1 MGERTRKPVCEQL
14 GKDDYLVT
22 FKLGSDVGGV
32 PVLESQPTIVMCNC
46 IHNQIESMH
55 KRYLRET
62 PDVQPSNLN
71 FHLIMRIVKHL
82 AAKVREI
89 YNPAFNF
96 HQYVASKPGSS
107 RRRFLK
113 AYTQLLKGTNDLPKI
128 SKITAFVKN
137 ERYFEEGKAPRMI
150 MGRDPRFNIK
160 YARFIARFEDAFF
173 KLPQVANACDFWSCG
188 EKFRKLYEEVST
200 RFFENDFSKYES
212 SQRRFI
218 LMIEF
223 LVYAFV
229 TPEEEIED
237 LLLLFATK
245 CVKSGHTEAGL
256 EFFFLW
262 CRGSGDLD
270 TSCGN
275 GVPNFVST
283 MYFMIMNFCPHK
295 AGCRMDGT
303 CCPFDKFVIKGDD
316 SYGVIPENHR
326 TQLLNTYTYFG
337 FDAKLV
343 VREDGRTTEFCSGN
357 FVRMRDGRFLY
368 VQKLKK
374 LITSLSTVIN
384 TDVNRNGWHAHYYRS
399 LGDMYKQLY
408 GELPIYGDI
417 ADFLRSA
424 SDKFKININLV
435 NESYGASEAFAQKP
449 RSVQK
454 IDVCPETLVDI
465 SLNNEMSFTELAAI
479 SNYFR
484 SHRLSFPPEL
494 SKRCNLKS
502 CKADA
507 MQPLSEDVM
516 SVKRTKLGAFADK
529 IAKDLRVLLRDPDK
543 ILPITAVQSTD
554 AHCRFVRPRGA

>member
-1 MGERTRKPVCEQL
+1 MH
-14 GKDDYLVT
+14 
-22 FKLGSDVGGV
+22 
-32 PVLESQPTIVMCNC
+32 NC
-46 IHNQIESMH
+46 VHNQVESMH
-55 KRYLRET
+55 KRYLRDT
-62 PDVQPSNLN
+62 PDVQPKNLN
-71 FHLIMRIVKHL
+71 FHLIMRIVKYL
-82 AAKVREI
+82 AAKVKEV

-113 AYTQLLKGTNDLPKI
+113 AYNQLLRGTNDLKKI

-173 KLPQVANACDFWSCG
+173 QLPQVANCCDFWSCG
-188 EKFRKLYEEVST
+188 EKFRQLYEKVST

-212 SQRRFI
+212 SQRRFV

-223 LVYAFV
+223 LVYAFT
-229 TPEEEIED
+229 TPEDEIDD
-237 LLLLFATK
+237 LLILFAVK

-275 GVPNFVST
+275 GIPNYVAT
-283 MYFMIMNFCPHK
+283 MYFKIMNFCPRRSE
-295 AGCRMDGT
+295 CIMDGS
-303 CCPFDKFVIKGDD
+303 CCAFDKFVIKGDD
-316 SYGVIPENHR
+316 SYGTIPEDHR
-326 TQLLNTYTYFG
+326 AELLNTYSYFG
-337 FDAKLV
+337 FDAKLI

-384 TDVNRNGWHAHYYRS
+384 PDVNRHGWHAHYYRS

-408 GELPIYGDI
+408 GDLPIYGDI
-417 ADFLRSA
+417 ADFLRTS
-424 SDKFKININLV
+424 SDKLKININLV
-435 NESYGASEAFAQKP
+435 NESYGANEAFSQKP

-465 SLNNEMSFTELAAI
+465 SMNNDMSFSELEAI
-479 SNYFR
+479 SKYFR
-484 SHRLSFPPEL
+484 SNKLVFPAHM
-494 SKRCNLKS
+494 SKRCNWKFS
-502 CKADA
+502 KADA
-507 MQPLSEDVM
+507 MQPLDQDVT
-516 SVKRTKLGAFADK
+516 SVKCTNIGKYAEV

-543 ILPITAVQSTD
+543 MLPISAAQSTD
-554 AHCRFVRPRGA
+554 AGLRLVQPRRA